1 MKEKLK
7 RLVET
12 STIKF
17 INGFQIKRCSFGDW
31 DMKSFQVNKIRYK
44 FGIEI
49 SQKCNNE
56 TGFIPALYEFRL
68 LDYKLGMTYLDIN
81 NISNFLN
88 IPVLELEKILKPM
101 IEKSTFNQEEINQ
114 SIQEYRD
121 FVLNFRK
128 DFVGLNDSEYVINY
142 IKTTDIKNLI

>member
-1 MKEKLK
+1 MKKKLK
-7 RLVET
+7 KLIET
-12 STIKF
+12 ASVKF
-17 INGFQIKRCSFGDW
+17 INGSQIKRCSFGDW
-31 DMKSFQVNKIRYK
+31 DMKSFQLNKIRYK

-56 TGFIPALYEFRL
+56 TSFIPVLYEFRL
-68 LDYKLGMTYLDIN
+68 INYKTGISHLNIS

-88 IPVLELEKILKPM
+88 IPVLELEEILKPM
-101 IEKSTFNQEEINQ
+101 VEKSIFNQEEINK

-121 FVLNFRK
+121 FVLRFRN
-128 DFVGLNDSEYVINY
+128 DFTGLNDSEHVINY